1 MGILRWR
8 AKVGALNIMATATKS
23 NRFFW
28 QARGHASD
36 RTKRDG
42 WFYIGTGTALT
53 ILTLLAILYL
63 APLVFMVNTSFKNA
77 PQLADPA
84 KPLLPMS
91 IKMFNYQGK
100 DLTIYR
106 VPTDSGIRELAL
118 FESTRRAS
126 TFIDPAAP
134 DAEKIVV
141 PVRAATLEKVTF
153 FDPHPETYTVA
164 VDEKHLYF
172 VRAFMNTLA
181 VAGISAI
188 GAVTSAALVAYG
200 FSRFNI
206 PGGNVLFLVLLSTI
220 VLPPQVTLIPA
231 FIVFQKIG
239 WVGTLLPLIV
249 PHFFSNAYNVFL
261 LRQYFLS
268 IPTEMDEAA
277 RVDGANPIQTFLW
290 VIVPQARVALVT
302 VILFHFLVIWGEFYN
317 ALIYTT
323 SSPEAQ
329 PLSVALQRFTQLY
342 SAQPNMM
349 MAGSLLTMLLPMV
362 IFFFAQRTFMQ
373 GIVITGVDK

>member
-1 MGILRWR
+1 
-8 AKVGALNIMATATKS
+8 MATATPTR
-23 NRFFW
+23 RFFW
-28 QARGHASD
+28 QARGRASSGIKKD
-36 RTKRDG
+36 A
-42 WFYIGTGTALT
+42 WFYVGLGTGIA
-53 ILTLLAILYL
+53 ILTLLSLLYL
-63 APLVFMVNTSFKNA
+63 APLIFMVNTSFKDA
-77 PQLADPA
+77 AQLADPSH
-84 KPLLPMS
+84 PLLPQS
-91 IKMFNYQGK
+91 PATYTYQGTDPK
-100 DLTIYR
+100 YKAQVGKALPIYK
-106 VPTDSGIRELAL
+106 VPTDSGVRELAL
-118 FESTRRAS
+118 LETTRKGS
-126 TFIDPAAP
+126 TFVDPQHP
-134 DAEKIVV
+134 DAALITV
-141 PVRAATLEKVTF
+141 PDRAASLEKVMRLE
-153 FDPHPETYTVA
+153 PHPETYTIA
-164 VDEKHLYF
+164 LDERHLNF
-172 VRAFMNTLA
+172 VHALINTLA

-206 PGGNVLFLVLLSTI
+206 PGGNVLFLILLSTI

-231 FIVFQKIG
+231 FIAFQKIG
-239 WVGTLLPLIV
+239 WVGSLLPLIV

-277 RVDGANPIQTFLW
+277 KVDGANPIQTFLW

-323 SSPEAQ
+323 SNPDAQ

-342 SAQPNMM
+342 SSQPNQM
-349 MAGSLLTMLLPMV
+349 MAGSLFTMLIPLV

-373 GIVITGVDK
+373 GIVITGVEK